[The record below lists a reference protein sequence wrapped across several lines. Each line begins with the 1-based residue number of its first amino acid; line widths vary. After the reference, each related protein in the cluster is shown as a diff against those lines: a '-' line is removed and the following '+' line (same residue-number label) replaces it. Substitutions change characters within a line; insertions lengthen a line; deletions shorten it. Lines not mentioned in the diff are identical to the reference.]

1 MLISR
6 EGIENLSV
14 QELQM
19 ACKERGMR
27 ALGLT
32 QEKLVTQLKQ
42 WIELSTNEKVL
53 QGMLFW
59 QTILKENYPQ
69 TPSLFFLPFIP
80 TTFSYMKK

>member
-32 QEKLVTQLKQ
+32 QEKLLTQLKQ
-42 WIELSTNEKVL
+42 WIELSTNEKV
-53 QGMLFW
+53 
-59 QTILKENYPQ
+59 P
-69 TPSLFFLPFIP
+69 
-80 TTFSYMKK
+80 